1 MKKRIYGILMAAA
14 ILSVATAGLGKANA
28 YFTTYA
34 TATGANVIKLGDETT
49 VKENFVSDQKELQFT
64 NDAKS
69 SQAVYVRARAYA
81 STEIEPFLTYEESG
95 EKWKEKGGW
104 WYYTLPVAPGE
115 TADTLFVKINKY
127 PADETEGKE
136 FNVIVVYET
145 IPAADASYDTADWSQ
160 EKENG
165 WTVKEG

>member
-34 TATGANVIKLGDETT
+34 TAAGANVIKLGDETT
-49 VKENFVSDQKELQFT
+49 VKENFKDSQKELQFT

-81 STEIEPFLTYEESG
+81 STEIEQYLGYEGSENWT
-95 EKWKEKGGW
+95 EKDGW

-115 TADTLFVKINKY
+115 TADTSVEDKK
-127 PADETEGKE
+127 KK
-136 FNVIVVYET
+136 
-145 IPAADASYDTADWSQ
+145 Q
-160 EKENG
+160 
-165 WTVKEG
+165 